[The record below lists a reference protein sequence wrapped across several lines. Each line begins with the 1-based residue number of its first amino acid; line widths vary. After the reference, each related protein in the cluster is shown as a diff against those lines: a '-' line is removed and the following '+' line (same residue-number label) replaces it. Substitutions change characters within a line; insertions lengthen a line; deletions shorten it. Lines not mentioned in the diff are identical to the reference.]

1 MCDKLNKMFKT
12 FQGVNIKTLKHTA
25 YFQIQNSVVLKK
37 VFVQT
42 KFDT

>member
-1 MCDKLNKMFKT
+1 MCDQLNNMFKK
-12 FQGVNIKTLKHTA
+12 FQDINIKTLKHTA